1 MLNKKIVKKNIILS
15 ISLMI
20 LFSFLISACG
30 NNMKDENE
38 STAPTTTLSY
48 KESLEE
54 SMEKESIRKES
65 FESFKESV
73 QESKR
78 IEDES
83 INESINIRASE
94 VESMLQEEREY
105 RETRDEYIKNKRESI
120 KNINIDEIVNAYRES
135 KDNEEVTNEN

>member
-1 MLNKKIVKKNIILS
+1 MHFIYVI
-15 ISLMI
+15 
-20 LFSFLISACG
+20 
-30 NNMKDENE
+30 
-38 STAPTTTLSY
+38 T
-48 KESLEE
+48 
-54 SMEKESIRKES
+54 
-65 FESFKESV
+65 
-73 QESKR
+73 
-78 IEDES
+78 EDES